1 MVCMRDIKS
10 CVCVRLFLFC
20 RISFSFNHLIA
31 RQLFSKQLLPAV
43 NNCDYVLIDKA
54 FLFSLRQLFNNKKLR
69 QIIRWFMI
77 HETGEKKIVF
87 NVNKRRT
94 MRPKLN
100 HPKIH

>member
-54 FLFSLRQLFNNKKLR
+54 FLFSLRQLFNNEKLR

-77 HETGEKKIVF
+77 HETGEKKSF
-87 NVNKRRT
+87 S
-94 MRPKLN
+94 M
-100 HPKIH
+100 